1 MSSPSTASREPAA
14 DPAEAGAPSSSK
26 GALWIAL
33 IAFLLLVVLILTNM
47 K

>member
-1 MSSPSTASREPAA
+1 MATPSPAPREPAA

-26 GALWIAL
+26 GAIWIAL
-33 IAFLLLVVLILTNM
+33 IAFLMLVVLILTNM